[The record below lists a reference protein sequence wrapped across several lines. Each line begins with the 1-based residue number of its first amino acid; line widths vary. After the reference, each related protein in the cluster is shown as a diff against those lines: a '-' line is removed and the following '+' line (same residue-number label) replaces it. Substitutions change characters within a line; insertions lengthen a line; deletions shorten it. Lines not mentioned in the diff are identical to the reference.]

1 MSLTAD
7 SVLELAPDPASA
19 KAGRELSRTSK
30 WTVLGRDERSAWGL
44 CPGSGKDP
52 YQTRID
58 LQGPA
63 FKCSCPSRKFPC
75 KHGIGLG
82 LLLAGQPEA
91 FSVGEAPGWVGE
103 WIASR
108 DQREERKAAPP
119 RAEAAPDP
127 QAQEKRQA
135 ARGRKV
141 DSGIADLSARLDDL
155 LAQGLSW
162 GRDQDDAWWDA
173 IAGRMV
179 DAQAP
184 GLAREVRALR
194 DVARSGAEASERM
207 AEQVGRIHLLLRA
220 GERRADLTESVRTSV
235 ETRLGFP
242 VREADLLDREPCRD
256 SWFVCGRRLGEDEG
270 IRWRRTWILGAR
282 TRRWALLWAFAG
294 GREPLDPGP
303 ATGQVVEGTVRW
315 LPSPLDRRAHLVVE
329 SSSQAGAIP
338 SGAAAIDQALEATAA
353 DLALDPLQEH
363 FPWMLDAVVLEP
375 SPPGFRLRDLGGA
388 TVPLEVPE
396 EVGWRLVAAGQG
408 RPMPIFGEWDGRRF
422 RPLAA
427 FSADRWVIA

>member
-19 KAGRELSRTSK
+19 KAGRELSRVSK

-82 LLLAGQPEA
+82 LLLSGQPEA

-135 ARGRKV
+135 ARARKV

-194 DVARSGAEASERM
+194 DLARSGAEASE
-207 AEQVGRIHLLLRA
+207 QIGRASCR
-220 GERRADLTESVRTSV
+220 
-235 ETRLGFP
+235 ET
-242 VREADLLDREPCRD
+242 V
-256 SWFVCGRRLGEDEG
+256 
-270 IRWRRTWILGAR
+270 
-282 TRRWALLWAFAG
+282 
-294 GREPLDPGP
+294 
-303 ATGQVVEGTVRW
+303 
-315 LPSPLDRRAHLVVE
+315 
-329 SSSQAGAIP
+329 
-338 SGAAAIDQALEATAA
+338 
-353 DLALDPLQEH
+353 
-363 FPWMLDAVVLEP
+363 
-375 SPPGFRLRDLGGA
+375 
-388 TVPLEVPE
+388 
-396 EVGWRLVAAGQG
+396 
-408 RPMPIFGEWDGRRF
+408 
-422 RPLAA
+422 
-427 FSADRWVIA
+427 